1 MAGADRKDGVLT
13 PLMSNH
19 SGYAVENG
27 RQMAT
32 RYEPDLPKRAVAQ
45 AYEKSHEGS
54 RSRKRALNIILV
66 SMDCMLIGMQPILVH
81 MSKVDGKFLYSP
93 VSVNFVTE
101 VTKCV
106 FAVLMLVY
114 QSSRPTANEHSL
126 VSLGAM
132 WRASRKNFLLAV
144 PAALYAINN
153 YLKFVLQLYF
163 KPATVKMLGNL
174 KVFTIALLLK
184 AIMKRK
190 FTVLQWEALCLLII
204 GITVNQLSCTQ
215 NSVSDSIPLGSLSFV
230 AYLYTFMSVT
240 IPSTASVYNEFA
252 LKKNFDSSVHLQN
265 LLMYAFGAFFNLI
278 GLATVTLLKGNASF
292 SGIFTGHSTTTML
305 LVANNAL
312 QGILSSFFFKFADTI
327 LKKYSSTIATIFTGI
342 MSSFLFGHQLTL
354 HFLIGVAIVCISMH
368 QFFSSA
374 QQSKMSES
382 NARLYSQPSSGNL
395 LFVRENARHAGKE
408 KDEGLGFASSHLDRE
423 QLLPR

>member
-278 GLATVTLLKGNASF
+278 GLATVTLLK
-292 SGIFTGHSTTTML
+292 
-305 LVANNAL
+305 
-312 QGILSSFFFKFADTI
+312 DTI